1 MNMIDFQNGF
11 IMGLCSNGM
20 FTRLTNHIDASVDFL
35 LDEMVKISLPT
46 EPQRGRVTSIKSSV
60 ALLSDGNIEIPL
72 QLNSKT
78 GFNIIEINIE

>member
-35 LDEMVKISLPT
+35 LDETVKI
-46 EPQRGRVTSIKSSV
+46 QINCINK
-60 ALLSDGNIEIPL
+60 IHK
-72 QLNSKT
+72 QLAITTVEVEENVS
-78 GFNIIEINIE
+78 